1 MKKFKPN
8 DIWENLFLSKLFL
21 FASLTCTCVNQV
33 HKFPVYCFRRCL
45 REDVRR
51 YYTRGYVMSADPS
64 SLGELRAEPF
74 A

>member
-51 YYTRGYVMSADPS
+51 PVYCFRRCFREDV
-64 SLGELRAEPF
+64 RR
-74 A
+74 